1 MSVLHLNSGVAEP
14 ILLRLDIFIDIKAGR
29 FENQVRRSGRSE
41 PVGPIATFSPFRSV
55 TDLAFVLALATIWY
69 TS

>member
-29 FENQVRRSGRSE
+29 FENQVRRSR
-41 PVGPIATFSPFRSV
+41 PFLSR
-55 TDLAFVLALATIWY
+55 
-69 TS
+69 